1 MQLEE
6 ITLQAAQ
13 QQTQLGLTARIDVP
27 MLLRILMQQKQLLLG
42 AVKDTLG
49 LLRRARSASKAELL
63 RGIQKS

>member
-6 ITLQAAQ
+6 ITLQPAQ

-49 LLRRARSASKAELL
+49 LLRWARSAGKTELL
-63 RGIQKS
+63 SGIEKS

>member
-6 ITLQAAQ
+6 ITLQPAQ

-42 AVKDTLG
+42 AVIDALR
-49 LLRRARSASKAELL
+49 LLR
-63 RGIQKS
+63 